1 MLKVFST
8 ASFCQVF
15 MWNKFRMAV
24 FYYFFWWIMKWFT
37 AFKTISHFERTRY
50 FFSTK
55 FQQPGPR
62 FIDLAW
68 SKEWGN
74 HGVSENVWI
83 QKSYIWIEFMNS
95 VRQKDLPSAVI
106 YDFWISNKV
115 ENANWRWWMKPFFEL
130 SARQWFHVNSR
141 ATLESVIF
149 FIIKEWLKV
158 LPLHQNKHSEKQRS
172 FFSSYRMYFWH
183 WHIYEEMIE
192 RKNKEWFLVK
202 NN

>member
-1 MLKVFST
+1 MSLKNTGGKRQYREKSTLSLFYFVTCHKLAIYTLPNYVNRCQLLSISRKSPEWHIKVEMLKVFNT

-24 FYYFFWWIMKWFT
+24 FYYFFWWIMKWST

-115 ENANWRWWMKPFFEL
+115 ENANWR
-130 SARQWFHVNSR
+130 
-141 ATLESVIF
+141 
-149 FIIKEWLKV
+149 
-158 LPLHQNKHSEKQRS
+158 
-172 FFSSYRMYFWH
+172 
-183 WHIYEEMIE
+183 
-192 RKNKEWFLVK
+192 
-202 NN
+202 